1 MVVIKD
7 TPDMTIVYYGN
18 CGIKVW
24 ILKYSGFNNSF
35 KLDVKGGLF
44 KYRIDNVVKESD
56 IVHKGPQTKEDGKN

>member
-7 TPDMTIVYYGN
+7 ILDMIIVYYGN

-24 ILKYSGFNNSF
+24 IFKYLGFNNSF

-44 KYRIDNVVKESD
+44 KYRIDNVVKELD
-56 IVHKGPQTKEDGKN
+56 IVYKGF